1 MKYFGT
7 VESFD
12 SAAGN
17 GQIKPET
24 GGEPIRFEKN
34 AIAWDKNVVPTKGQ
48 RLSYDVGNENG
59 QPRALNLQ
67 TI

>member
-7 VESFD
+7 VDSFD

-24 GGEPIRFEKN
+24 GGVAIRFETS
-34 AIAWDKNVVPTKGQ
+34 AILWDKNVEPIKGQ
-48 RLSYDVGNENG
+48 RLSYDIGSENG

>member
-12 SAAGN
+12 SAAGC

-24 GGEPIRFEKN
+24 GGEAIRFEKG
-34 AIAWDKNVVPTKGQ
+34 AVAWDNNAVPTKGQ
-48 RLSYDVGNENG
+48 RLSYDVGSEKG

-67 TI
+67 TV

>member
-7 VESFD
+7 VESFN
-12 SAAGN
+12 SAAGS

-24 GGEPIRFEKN
+24 GGEVIRFEKS
-34 AIAWDKNVVPTKGQ
+34 AVAWDNNALPTKGQ
-48 RLSYDVGNENG
+48 RLSYDIGSENG
-59 QPRALNLQ
+59 QPCALNLQ

>member
-7 VESFD
+7 VESFN
-12 SAAGN
+12 SAAGS

-24 GGEPIRFEKN
+24 GGEVIRFEKS
-34 AIAWDKNVVPTKGQ
+34 AVAWDNNATPTKGQ
-48 RLSYDVGNENG
+48 RLSYDVGSENG
-59 QPRALNLQ
+59 QPLALNLQ